1 MNMKPTTP
9 IRPTA
14 GLHSPAPALA
24 VPQDEPKD
32 APTGE
37 PQDGPEDVPLQWV
50 SALADG
56 EVRARVDELQLAIH
70 SASADSDA
78 IARWRDYHLIGEALR
93 SPRRVALTSS
103 PDDAFLLRL
112 RAGMAAETQADQAQA
127 DQAPMRGAVVGGAAA
142 VAAVARKA
150 QPAANDAVFRWK
162 LVAGFASVAA
172 IGALAWSFLGTA
184 LPSGPQLAT
193 APAPTQP
200 ATVLASNA
208 PAAVATSAAPS
219 ATPAVVA
226 TATAAGPMLRDPQL
240 DAFLQAHR
248 EAGGPSALHMPAGF
262 LRNATFEGPAR

>member
-9 IRPTA
+9 IRPTV
-14 GLHSPAPALA
+14 GLHGPDPALA

-32 APTGE
+32 APTVE
-37 PQDGPEDVPLQWV
+37 PQDVPLQWV
-50 SALADG
+50 SVLADG
-56 EVRARVDELQLAIH
+56 EVRARVDELHLAIH

-93 SPRRVALTSS
+93 SPRSVALASS
-103 PDDAFLLRL
+103 PDDAFLARL
-112 RAGMAAETQADQAQA
+112 RAGMAAEAQA
-127 DQAPMRGAVVGGAAA
+127 HQTAMRGAVVGGAAA
-142 VAAVARKA
+142 VATVATQA

-208 PAAVATSAAPS
+208 PAAAATSAAPS

-226 TATAAGPMLRDPQL
+226 TATAAGAMLRDPQL